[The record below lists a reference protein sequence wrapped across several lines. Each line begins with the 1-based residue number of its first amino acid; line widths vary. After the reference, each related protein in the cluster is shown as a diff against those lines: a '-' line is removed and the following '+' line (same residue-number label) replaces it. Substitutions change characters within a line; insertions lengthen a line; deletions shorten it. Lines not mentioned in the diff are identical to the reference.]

1 MIEPLDVAWTVDT
14 MTCSAAVRGANQT
27 DLLVV
32 AQSANRHASS
42 LGDLA
47 DPHARNFV
55 HDSERTTSRR
65 VSIKRR
71 SAQA

>member
-32 AQSANRHASS
+32 AQSANGTASTAIVWS
-42 LGDLA
+42 TKKI
-47 DPHARNFV
+47 PV
-55 HDSERTTSRR
+55 
-65 VSIKRR
+65 
-71 SAQA
+71 